1 MDDIKNITDSDITL
15 MLVGNKLDRV
25 EHDPSLRRV
34 RKEDAKNFAKDF
46 DLLYLETSAI
56 SGQNVANCFED
67 LLQSN
72 IIELTF
78 YIKSALYFIN

>member
-1 MDDIKNITDSDITL
+1 MEEVKSLSDTDITL

-25 EHDPSLRRV
+25 EHEPSLRRV
-34 RKEDAKNFAKDF
+34 RKEDARNFAKDF

-56 SGQNVANCFED
+56 SGVNVANCFEE

-72 IIELTF
+72 Q
-78 YIKSALYFIN
+78 